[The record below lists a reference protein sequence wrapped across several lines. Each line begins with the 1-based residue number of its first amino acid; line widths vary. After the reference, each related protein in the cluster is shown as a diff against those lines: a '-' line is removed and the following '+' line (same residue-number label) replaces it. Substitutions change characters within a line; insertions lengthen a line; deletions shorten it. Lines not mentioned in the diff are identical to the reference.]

1 MFRSIE
7 IDANYL
13 PMDLPMRSLAI
24 PNKSEQS
31 LSRVE
36 SFQNPIVDLLC
47 LLRWLEQLKN
57 IFSILKK
64 LFYSWSS
71 FNIFHRAGIIVYQ
84 H

>member
-36 SFQNPIVDLLC
+36 SFQNPIVDLLWC
-47 LLRWLEQLKN
+47 WNHSLSTLIRQH
-57 IFSILKK
+57 IFI
-64 LFYSWSS
+64 
-71 FNIFHRAGIIVYQ
+71 
-84 H
+84 

>member
-47 LLRWLEQLKN
+47 LLRWLEQL
-57 IFSILKK
+57 
-64 LFYSWSS
+64 
-71 FNIFHRAGIIVYQ
+71 
-84 H
+84 